1 MFRSNVISGILNH
14 IKKKC
19 VSRQETPGIYP
30 VMGVRIQ
37 VVSWSEIDW
46 N

>member
-1 MFRSNVISGILNH
+1 MFQSNVISGILNQ
-14 IKKKC
+14 IKNKC
-19 VSRQETPGIYP
+19 ASSQENLYNYPAMGIH
-30 VMGVRIQ
+30 IQ